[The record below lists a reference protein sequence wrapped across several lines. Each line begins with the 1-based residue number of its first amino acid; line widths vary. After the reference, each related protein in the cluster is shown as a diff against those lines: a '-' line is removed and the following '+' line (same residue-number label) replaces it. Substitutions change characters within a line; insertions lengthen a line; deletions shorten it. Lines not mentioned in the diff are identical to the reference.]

1 MKKVGV
7 VLSGCG
13 VYDGAEIHETVL
25 TLLAIARNGA
35 QAVCFAPDKQQA
47 DVINHLTGEP
57 MQETR
62 NVLIEAAR
70 ITRGDIR
77 PLAQAVSTEL
87 DALIVPG
94 GFGAAKNLSNFASQG
109 SESRVDSDLAA
120 LAVAMHQAGKPL
132 GFMCIAPAMLPKIFD
147 FPLRL
152 TIGTDIDT
160 AEVLEEMGAEHVP
173 CPVDDIVVDE
183 DNKIVTT
190 PPICWRRTSLRP
202 RVVSINWYHVCWC
215 WLNEKGVTAFLR
227 RIFLR
232 AVVVLAVF
240 WGGGI
245 ALFSVMPVPFSAV
258 MVERQLSAWLS
269 GDFGYVAHSDWVSM
283 DEISPWMGLAVIAAE
298 DQKFPE
304 HWGFD
309 VSAIEKALAHNERNE
324 NRIRG
329 ASTLSQQTAKNLFLW
344 DGRSWVRK
352 GLEAGLTLGME
363 TVWSKKR
370 ILTVYLNIAE
380 FGDGVFG
387 VEAAAQRY
395 FHKPASRLS
404 LSEAALLA
412 AVLPN
417 PLRFKANAPSG
428 YVRSRQ
434 AWIMRQMRQL
444 GGESF
449 MRENKLY

>member
-1 MKKVGV
+1 M
-7 VLSGCG
+7 
-13 VYDGAEIHETVL
+13 
-25 TLLAIARNGA
+25 R
-35 QAVCFAPDKQQA
+35 
-47 DVINHLTGEP
+47 
-57 MQETR
+57 
-62 NVLIEAAR
+62 
-70 ITRGDIR
+70 
-77 PLAQAVSTEL
+77 
-87 DALIVPG
+87 
-94 GFGAAKNLSNFASQG
+94 
-109 SESRVDSDLAA
+109 
-120 LAVAMHQAGKPL
+120 
-132 GFMCIAPAMLPKIFD
+132 
-147 FPLRL
+147 
-152 TIGTDIDT
+152 
-160 AEVLEEMGAEHVP
+160 
-173 CPVDDIVVDE
+173 
-183 DNKIVTT
+183 
-190 PPICWRRTSLRP
+190 
-202 RVVSINWYHVCWC
+202 
-215 WLNEKGVTAFLR
+215 KGVTAFLR

-232 AVVVLAVF
+232 VVVVLAVF

-258 MVERQLSAWLS
+258 MVERQLGAWLS

-283 DEISPWMGLAVIAAE
+283 DEISPGMGLAVIAAE
-298 DQKFPE
+298 DQKFPD
-304 HWGFD
+304 HWGVD
-309 VSAIEKALAHNERNE
+309 VTAIEKALAHNERNE

-380 FGDGVFG
+380 FGDGIFG

-428 YVRSRQ
+428 YVRNRQ

-449 MRENKLY
+449 MRENNLY

>member
-1 MKKVGV
+1 M
-7 VLSGCG
+7 
-13 VYDGAEIHETVL
+13 
-25 TLLAIARNGA
+25 R
-35 QAVCFAPDKQQA
+35 
-47 DVINHLTGEP
+47 
-57 MQETR
+57 
-62 NVLIEAAR
+62 
-70 ITRGDIR
+70 
-77 PLAQAVSTEL
+77 
-87 DALIVPG
+87 
-94 GFGAAKNLSNFASQG
+94 
-109 SESRVDSDLAA
+109 
-120 LAVAMHQAGKPL
+120 
-132 GFMCIAPAMLPKIFD
+132 
-147 FPLRL
+147 
-152 TIGTDIDT
+152 
-160 AEVLEEMGAEHVP
+160 
-173 CPVDDIVVDE
+173 
-183 DNKIVTT
+183 
-190 PPICWRRTSLRP
+190 
-202 RVVSINWYHVCWC
+202 
-215 WLNEKGVTAFLR
+215 KGVTAFLR

-232 AVVVLAVF
+232 VVVVLAVF

-245 ALFSVMPVPFSAV
+245 ALFSVMPVPFSVV
-258 MVERQLSAWLS
+258 MVERQLGAWLS

-298 DQKFPE
+298 DQKFPD

-309 VSAIEKALAHNERNE
+309 VTAIEKALAHNERNE

-428 YVRSRQ
+428 YVRNRQ

>member
-1 MKKVGV
+1 M
-7 VLSGCG
+7 
-13 VYDGAEIHETVL
+13 
-25 TLLAIARNGA
+25 R
-35 QAVCFAPDKQQA
+35 
-47 DVINHLTGEP
+47 
-57 MQETR
+57 
-62 NVLIEAAR
+62 
-70 ITRGDIR
+70 
-77 PLAQAVSTEL
+77 
-87 DALIVPG
+87 
-94 GFGAAKNLSNFASQG
+94 
-109 SESRVDSDLAA
+109 
-120 LAVAMHQAGKPL
+120 
-132 GFMCIAPAMLPKIFD
+132 
-147 FPLRL
+147 
-152 TIGTDIDT
+152 
-160 AEVLEEMGAEHVP
+160 
-173 CPVDDIVVDE
+173 
-183 DNKIVTT
+183 
-190 PPICWRRTSLRP
+190 
-202 RVVSINWYHVCWC
+202 
-215 WLNEKGVTAFLR
+215 KGVTAFLR

-258 MVERQLSAWLS
+258 MVERQLGAWLS

-298 DQKFPE
+298 DQKFPD

-309 VSAIEKALAHNERNE
+309 VTAIEKALAHNERNE

-387 VEAAAQRY
+387 VEAAAQWY

-428 YVRSRQ
+428 YVRNRQ

>member
-1 MKKVGV
+1 M
-7 VLSGCG
+7 
-13 VYDGAEIHETVL
+13 
-25 TLLAIARNGA
+25 R
-35 QAVCFAPDKQQA
+35 
-47 DVINHLTGEP
+47 
-57 MQETR
+57 
-62 NVLIEAAR
+62 
-70 ITRGDIR
+70 
-77 PLAQAVSTEL
+77 
-87 DALIVPG
+87 
-94 GFGAAKNLSNFASQG
+94 
-109 SESRVDSDLAA
+109 
-120 LAVAMHQAGKPL
+120 
-132 GFMCIAPAMLPKIFD
+132 
-147 FPLRL
+147 
-152 TIGTDIDT
+152 
-160 AEVLEEMGAEHVP
+160 
-173 CPVDDIVVDE
+173 
-183 DNKIVTT
+183 
-190 PPICWRRTSLRP
+190 
-202 RVVSINWYHVCWC
+202 
-215 WLNEKGVTAFLR
+215 KGVTAFLR

-232 AVVVLAVF
+232 AVIVLAVF

-258 MVERQLSAWLS
+258 MAERQLGAWLS
-269 GDFGYVAHSDWVSM
+269 GDFSYVAHSDWVSM

-298 DQKFPE
+298 DQKFPD

-370 ILTVYLNIAE
+370 ILTVYLNVAE